1 MALMVEIKPGE
12 RIIVGES
19 LITNDGNR
27 ARLQIEG
34 DAPILREKDVM
45 RPQQADTPCKRIYL
59 AVQLMYLSSD
69 PRQHFDLYFDLIRD
83 VQQAAPST
91 LPRIDRIN
99 NQILTGS
106 FYKALKEAKALID
119 YEKELMDH
127 AARS

>member
-45 RPQQADTPCKRIYL
+45 RPEEADTPCRRIYL
-59 AVQLMYLSSD
+59 VVQLMYLSSD

-91 LPRIDRIN
+91 LRRIDRIN

-106 FYKALKEAKALID
+106 FYKALKEAKSLID